1 MTNSK
6 TERYKI
12 AKVIEDYPSK
22 WKVLLKWAII
32 QMKIGHYTD
41 IHSIKFVWNYATQV
55 HSCYPTCSVPFF
67 NIYIMKANIHLKEHF
82 YLGRGLPHTY
92 HSSLMITPPSKERVA
107 KGVYVTLTK
116 WIEIIIFPFKFVRYQ
131 HWLKDR
137 WCVNFSNICA
147 WNGIRISL
155 YNPHKRIL

>member
-41 IHSIKFVWNYATQV
+41 FHSIKFVWNYATQV

-107 KGVYVTLTK
+107 KGVYVTLCGRQILQIGK
-116 WIEIIIFPFKFVRYQ
+116 VNWDHNFPF
-131 HWLKDR
+131 
-137 WCVNFSNICA
+137 
-147 WNGIRISL
+147 
-155 YNPHKRIL
+155 